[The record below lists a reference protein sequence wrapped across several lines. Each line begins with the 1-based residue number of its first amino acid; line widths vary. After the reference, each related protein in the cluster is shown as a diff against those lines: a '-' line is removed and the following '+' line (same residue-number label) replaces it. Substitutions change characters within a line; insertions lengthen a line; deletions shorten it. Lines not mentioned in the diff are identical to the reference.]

1 MLLAPSPE
9 TTPASVTFR
18 AMGTSAHVMVFGT
31 DPAMVA
37 DLTTTARAVVDE
49 LERLWSR
56 FLPDSDV
63 GRINR
68 SPNRPVRVDPR
79 TVDLVTQSIDAWAL
93 TGGRFDPTVGG
104 SLRAAGY
111 DRPFDELAPVTVG
124 RRRPA
129 PSPVDV
135 LVHPIASTIT
145 VPMGVELDLGG
156 IGKGAATDLTV
167 QTLLDAGAAG
177 ALVNLGG
184 DLRAG
189 GHSPL
194 EGWIV
199 RLACPGS
206 REERTIRISTGAVC
220 TSSTVKRRWRT
231 DSHDRHHIIDPTS
244 GRSSTTDV
252 QTATVVGAEATQCE
266 VLATT
271 AIGLGLERA
280 RLLIESHGASG
291 LLIDAVGEL
300 HEVGPLGDFA

>member
-9 TTPASVTFR
+9 TMPASVTFR
-18 AMGTSAHVMVFGT
+18 AMGTSAHVMVLGT
-31 DPAMVA
+31 GPAMAA
-37 DLTTTARAVVDE
+37 DLTTTARVVVDE

-56 FLPDSDV
+56 FLPDSDIS
-63 GRINR
+63 RINR
-68 SPNRPVRVDPR
+68 SPNRPVRVDSR
-79 TVDLVTQSIDAWAL
+79 TTDLVTRSIDAWAL

-111 DRPFDELAPVTVG
+111 DRPFDELAPVTLG
-124 RRRPA
+124 RWQPA

-135 LVHPIASTIT
+135 VVQPIASTIT
-145 VPMGVELDLGG
+145 VPIGVELDLGG
-156 IGKGAATDLTV
+156 IGKGAAADLTV
-167 QTLLDAGAAG
+167 QALLDAGAAG

-189 GHSPL
+189 GHGPL
-194 EGWIV
+194 EGWNV

-206 REERTIRISTGAVC
+206 RQERAIRISAGAVC

-231 DSHDRHHIIDPTS
+231 GAHDRHHIIDPTN
-244 GRSSTTDV
+244 GQCSTTDV

-291 LLIDAVGEL
+291 LLIDDVGRL